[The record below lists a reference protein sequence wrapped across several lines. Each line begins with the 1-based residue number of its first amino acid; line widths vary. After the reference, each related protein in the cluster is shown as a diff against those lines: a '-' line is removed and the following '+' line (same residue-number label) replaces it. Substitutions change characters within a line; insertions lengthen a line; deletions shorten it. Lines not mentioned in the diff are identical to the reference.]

1 MQPHCQI
8 SGQKSLTKSSEWLS
22 QHVMTMLQWN
32 FKFYHVMFL
41 RSLKAGRKILQSS
54 CDCCYSH
61 ITYFTTCLFSLVVAC
76 RKWMTVETRKE
87 SKSQKQEENSDTMPG
102 MHGFRAPATGL
113 RRLRPRRIGR
123 IGRIGQVVLAHFSA
137 LRSIVADWKE
147 RSSRALVGSDDG
159 SLSLWRLD
167 SSECLARRGREKSR
181 KITKNATLSKSV
193 LPQDDSVRTCQE
205 TWKVAENLMLQ
216 LIGSLDTWALF
227 GPSMLTG
234 QQAQIWQNNRY
245 IHNVVSDVILNYW
258 CDVDVIWCD
267 VKRRSAW
274 LGILQYSTYHSL
286 SENISTHI
294 AKIPMCQTNPGPWKH
309 ETALNPDV
317 FTVTSVTS

>member
-1 MQPHCQI
+1 MVVAACHDHAPVEFQILSCDVSEESEGRTEDSSEQLWLLLLSHYIFYYLFIFISRCLPQVNDRWNKKRKQI
-8 SGQKSLTKSSEWLS
+8 SKT
-22 QHVMTMLQWN
+22 
-32 FKFYHVMFL
+32 
-41 RSLKAGRKILQSS
+41 GRKLRHNAWNAWLPGS
-54 CDCCYSH
+54 CDWTPS
-61 ITYFTTCLFSLVVAC
+61 
-76 RKWMTVETRKE
+76 
-87 SKSQKQEENSDTMPG
+87 
-102 MHGFRAPATGL
+102 
-113 RRLRPRRIGR
+113 LRPRRIGR